1 MNPLDDTRR
10 LELLRAARLARAH
23 AYAPYSRFRVGA
35 AVLCG
40 DGRIVPGCNVE
51 NSSFG
56 LTVCAER
63 VAIGAAIAQGATG
76 FHAIA
81 IAASPPAM
89 PCGACRQTLVE
100 FNPDMVVLIAGPDG
114 DLDETR
120 EMRAAD
126 LLPDSFRFEP

>member
-1 MNPLDDTRR
+1 MNPLDETRR
-10 LELLRAARLARAH
+10 LELLRAARLARVH
-23 AYAPYSRFRVGA
+23 AYAPYSRFCVGA

-63 VAIGAAIAQGATG
+63 VAIGAAIAQGATD
-76 FHAIA
+76 FRAIA

-100 FNPDMVVLIAGPDG
+100 FNPDMVVLITGPDG

>member
-1 MNPLDDTRR
+1 MNPLDEARR
-10 LELLRAARLARAH
+10 RELLRTARLARAH
-23 AYAPYSRFRVGA
+23 AYAPYSRFCVGA

-63 VAIGAAIAQGATG
+63 VAIGAAIAQGATD
-76 FHAIA
+76 FLAIA

-100 FNPDMVVLIAGPDG
+100 FNPDMIVLIAGPDDDSG
-114 DLDETR
+114 ETR

-126 LLPDSFRFEP
+126 LLPDSFRFDP